1 MTALLYTVE
10 AHDLH
15 AHLFRVTLTIPEPAA
30 QQTVSL
36 PVWIP
41 GSYLVR
47 EFSKNLQHLSAR
59 QGRRQVA
66 VRQQDKC
73 SWQIDCKT
81 DEALTLRYEVYAFD
95 NSVRTAWLD
104 ARRGF
109 FNGTSLC
116 LRVHGQEQRPH
127 QLALQ
132 PVKGRPD
139 WQVATGLTPVKTD
152 KKGFGLYQAADYDE
166 LVDCPM
172 ELGTFWSGRFKAC
185 GIEHRFVVAGALPS
199 FDGERLLADTQKICE
214 AEIRFWHGQGAQA
227 GRKAP
232 HKNYLFMLNA
242 VDDGYGGLE
251 HRNSTAL
258 ICSRRDLPRMGEK
271 KTGEGYTTLLGL
283 ISHEYFHTWNVKQLR
298 PDVFARYDY
307 ARENYTP
314 LLWFF
319 EGFTSYYD
327 DLLLRRAGLID
338 DAIYLQLLGKTINQ
352 VAQTPGRHVQT
363 VAQASFDAWVKYYRQ
378 DENTPNATVS
388 YYTKGALV
396 ALCLDLSLREESK
409 DQGHSLDEVMRGLWQ
424 RCKAGPMREQ
434 DVLDELQTVTGRSW
448 HKELQAWVHSTAEL
462 PLARLLEAQGIRIH
476 AEPGN
481 LAQHLGL
488 RHQDANGSV
497 QVKAV
502 LRGSAAEQAG
512 FAAGDEWLGLEVGA
526 RGQLG
531 HWRVH
536 KLDDVPVL
544 LGKERKAL
552 ALVSRDK
559 QLLRLP
565 LTVPQQST
573 VWRLETTSGRSSAW
587 PAA

>member
-1 MTALLYTVE
+1 MPALHYTIK
-10 AHDLH
+10 ALDLH
-15 AHLFRVTLTIPEPAA
+15 AHLFGVSLKISQPSA

-47 EFSKNLQHLSAR
+47 EFSKNLQKLQAR
-59 QGRRQVA
+59 QGRRSTKV
-66 VRQQDKC
+66 QQLDKC
-73 SWQIDCKT
+73 SWLIDCT
-81 DEALTLRYEVYAFD
+81 AGEPLELDYQIYAFD
-95 NSVRTAWLD
+95 TSVRTAWLD
-104 ARRGF
+104 SRRGF

-116 LRVHGQEQRPH
+116 LRVHGQEEKAH
-127 QLALQ
+127 QL
-132 PVKGRPD
+132 V
-139 WQVATGLTPVKTD
+139 LTPVKGQPAWRAATGLAPVKTD
-152 KKGFGLYQAADYDE
+152 RLGFGLYQAVNYDE
-166 LVDCPM
+166 LVDCPV
-172 ELGTFWSGRFKAC
+172 ELGPFWSGNFKAF

-199 FDGERLLADTQKICE
+199 FDGDRLLSDTKKICE
-214 AEIRFWHGQGAQA
+214 AEMRFWHGHSTQA

-232 HKNYLFMLNA
+232 HKQYLFMLNA
-242 VDDGYGGLE
+242 VDEGYGGLE

-258 ICSRRDLPRMGEK
+258 ICSRRDLPRVGEH
-271 KTGEGYTTLLGL
+271 KTGEGYTTLMGL

-298 PDVFARYDY
+298 PDAFARYDY
-307 ARENYTP
+307 TRENYTT

-338 DAIYLQLLGKTINQ
+338 DATYLKLLAKTINL
-352 VAQTPGRHVQT
+352 VGQTPGRHVQS
-363 VAQASFDAWVKYYRQ
+363 VAQSSFDAWVKYYRQ

-396 ALCLDLSLREESK
+396 ALCLDLSLRAE
-409 DQGHSLDEVMRGLWQ
+409 GHSLDDVMRGLWK
-424 RCKAGPMREQ
+424 RCKGGPMREQ
-434 DVLDELQTVTGRSW
+434 DMLDELQAQTGRSW
-448 HKELQAWVHSTAEL
+448 HQELQAWVHSTAEL
-462 PLARLLEAQGIRIH
+462 PLARLLQAQGIHIH

-481 LAQHLGL
+481 FAQHLGL
-488 RHQDANGSV
+488 RHQDTNGSV

-531 HWRVH
+531 HWRVN
-536 KLDDVPVL
+536 KLDDVPIL

-573 VWRLETTSGRSSAW
+573 VWRLEATAGRSSGW
-587 PAA
+587 PAV